1 MAFSFCL
8 LSRVRGPVAHFAP
21 SSGRSAEFES
31 SAICEDA
38 FDMAVLIA
46 FFFCMGEEQNLSN
59 STAFQ
64 IASPRLSN
72 NH

>member
-1 MAFSFCL
+1 M
-8 LSRVRGPVAHFAP
+8 
-21 SSGRSAEFES
+21 
-31 SAICEDA
+31 D
-38 FDMAVLIA
+38 VLIA

-72 NH
+72 NHQENTYLSDPLQAQVASHTMNAVWREEKRGF